1 MRTCVQCKD
10 GKIGMAHCPLWY
22 EPYDVTCDED
32 VEAAERAME
41 FMFGWYDRVI
51 HNHYQNSLTFL

>member
-1 MRTCVQCKD
+1 MHNFVQCKD

-22 EPYDVTCDED
+22 EPYDLTCIED

-41 FMFGWYDRVI
+41 FMFGWYVRSSIWSRV
-51 HNHYQNSLTFL
+51 